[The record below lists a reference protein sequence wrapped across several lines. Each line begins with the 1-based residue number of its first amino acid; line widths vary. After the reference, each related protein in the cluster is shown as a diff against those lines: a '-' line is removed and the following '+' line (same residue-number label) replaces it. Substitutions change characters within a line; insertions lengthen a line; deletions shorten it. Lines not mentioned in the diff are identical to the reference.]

1 MLGSPPDENQFGSR
15 HFVTLAEKEQHPIT
29 TSVSEL
35 ILMREAPAFPNMLS
49 KSVRFG
55 TVHDN
60 MVSIFRFHAA
70 NSTGRKQVH
79 VSIAAMN
86 LNSKRVG
93 GKLPTEN
100 FQLRLNIGLPNKVPQ
115 RSLPIRIGSRRTLI
129 FHLLDLHSQSIRA
142 SNREYSIVFMSPRDA
157 VIVLVWR

>member
-1 MLGSPPDENQFGSR
+1 MDKGKIPLQSC
-15 HFVTLAEKEQHPIT
+15 HFVTLVEKEQHPVT
-29 TSVSEL
+29 ASFSEL

-55 TVHDN
+55 TVHDS
-60 MVSIFRFHAA
+60 MVSILRFHAA
-70 NSTGRKQVH
+70 NSTSRKQVH
-79 VSIAAMN
+79 ISTAAMG

-100 FQLRLNIGLPNKVPQ
+100 FQLRWNIGLPDEVPHM
-115 RSLPIRIGSRRTLI
+115 SLSIRIGARRTLI
-129 FHLLDLHSQSIRA
+129 FQLLDLHSQSIRA